1 MTGGPI
7 FDRAAFGLMRRLE
20 GVIGLVLAV
29 MVVLV
34 FGNVVLRYGFNSGI
48 AVSEELSRYL
58 FIWLTFLG
66 AIVAV
71 HEHEHLGV
79 DTLVKLLPRGGKVF
93 CVVASELLMLFAVAL
108 LFWGSWKQTLINLDT
123 RSPVS
128 QVPLA
133 LIYIAGLVASVLIG
147 ALILRNLYKVLFIG
161 ASEKDLI
168 LTVES
173 EDLASLERTK
183 GLLLGQKDS
192 GGSARPGDASEKR
205 A

>member
-1 MTGGPI
+1 VLERLI
-7 FDRAAFGLMRRLE
+7 SGLMRQLE
-20 GVIGLVLAV
+20 TVIGVILAV

-48 AVSEELSRYL
+48 AISEEVSRYL

-71 HEHEHLGV
+71 HEHAHLGV
-79 DTLVKLLPRGGKVF
+79 DSLVRVLPRWGKLI
-93 CVVASELLMLFAVAL
+93 CVVASELLMLFAVVL
-108 LFWGSWKQTLINLDT
+108 LFWGSWKQTLINFAT

-128 QVPLA
+128 EVPLA
-133 LIYIAGLVASVLIG
+133 LIYVAGLVASVAMFG
-147 ALILRNLYKVLFIG
+147 LILRNLYQVLFIG
-161 ASEKDLI
+161 VADEELI

-173 EDLASLERTK
+173 EDLANLE
-183 GLLLGQKDS
+183 QSKDLFLDKVGA
-192 GGSARPGDASEKR
+192 GGGARKR

>member
-1 MTGGPI
+1 VNAISI
-7 FDRAAFGLMRRLE
+7 FDRAASWLTRRLE
-20 GVIGLVLAV
+20 GLIGLILAL

-48 AVSEELSRYL
+48 AISEEASRYL

-71 HEHEHLGV
+71 RQHEHLGV
-79 DTLVKLLPRGGKVF
+79 DTLVKVLPRRGKLF
-93 CVVASELLMLFAVAL
+93 CVVASELLMLVAVVL
-108 LFWGSWKQTLINLDT
+108 LFQGSWKQTLINLHT

-133 LIYIAGLVASVLIG
+133 LIYVAGLVASVLIG
-147 ALILRNLYKVLFIG
+147 ALILRNLCKVLFVG
-161 ASEKDLI
+161 ASEEDLV

-173 EDLASLERTK
+173 EDLGNLEQSKALLVERK
-183 GLLLGQKDS
+183 G
-192 GGSARPGDASEKR
+192 R

>member
-1 MTGGPI
+1 MSL
-7 FDRAAFGLMRRLE
+7 DRLLHALMRRLE
-20 GVIGLVLAV
+20 ALVAGILAL

-48 AVSEELSRYL
+48 AISEEVSRYL

-79 DTLVKLLPRGGKVF
+79 DTLVRALPREGRLA
-93 CVVASELLMLFAVAL
+93 CVVASEALMLLAVSL
-108 LFWGSWKQTLINLDT
+108 LFWGSWKQTLINMGT
-123 RSPVS
+123 RAPVS

-133 LIYIAGLVASVLIG
+133 AIYVAGLVASALMG
-147 ALILRNLYKVLFIG
+147 LLILRKLCKIVFVG
-161 ASEKDLI
+161 ASDEDLV

-173 EDLASLERTK
+173 EDLP
-183 GLLLGQKDS
+183 GLK
-192 GGSARPGDASEKR
+192 AKRP
-205 A
+205 

>member
-1 MTGGPI
+1 VLERLISG
-7 FDRAAFGLMRRLE
+7 FMRQLE
-20 GVIGLVLAV
+20 AVIGIVLAI

-48 AVSEELSRYL
+48 AISEEVSRYL

-79 DTLVKLLPRGGKVF
+79 DTLVRALPRGGKLF
-93 CVVASELLMLFAVAL
+93 CVVASDLLMLFAVVL
-108 LFWGSWKQTLINLDT
+108 LFSGSWKQTVINMGT
-123 RSPVS
+123 KSPVAEL
-128 QVPLA
+128 PLA
-133 LIYIAGLVASVLIG
+133 LIYVAGLVASVLMFG
-147 ALILRNLYKVLFIG
+147 LILRNLYKVLFVG
-161 ASEKDLI
+161 AAEEDLI

-173 EDLASLERTK
+173 EDLSNLEQTK
-183 GLLLGQKDS
+183 QLFLDRPEAGS
-192 GGSARPGDASEKR
+192 GVGKR

>member
-1 MTGGPI
+1 ML
-7 FDRAAFGLMRRLE
+7 DRALRALVRQLE
-20 GVIGLVLAV
+20 ALIGGILAL

-48 AVSEELSRYL
+48 AISEEVSRYL

-79 DTLVKLLPRGGKVF
+79 DTLVRMLPRKGKLA
-93 CVVASELLMLFAVAL
+93 CVVASEGLMLLAVAL
-108 LFWGSWKQTLINLDT
+108 LFWGSWKQTLINMGT
-123 RSPVS
+123 KSPVA

-133 LIYIAGLVASVLIG
+133 LIYIAGLVASVLMG
-147 ALILRNLYKVLFIG
+147 VLILRNLHKILFVG
-161 ASEKDLI
+161 ASEEDLT

-173 EDLASLERTK
+173 EDLSSLK
-183 GLLLGQKDS
+183 
-192 GGSARPGDASEKR
+192 ARRP
-205 A
+205 

>member
-1 MTGGPI
+1 M
-7 FDRAAFGLMRRLE
+7 FDRTVSALMRRLE
-20 GVIGLVLAV
+20 VLIGLMLAL

-48 AVSEELSRYL
+48 AVSEEVSRYL
-58 FIWLTFLG
+58 FIWLTFVG

-79 DTLVKLLPRGGKVF
+79 DTLVKMLPRGGKVF
-93 CVVASELLMLFAVAL
+93 CVVASELLMLVAVAL
-108 LFWGSWKQTLINLDT
+108 LFRGSWKQTLINLDT

-133 LIYIAGLVASVLIG
+133 LIYVAGLVASVLIG

-161 ASEKDLI
+161 ASEEDLI

-173 EDLASLERTK
+173 EDLANLEQTEGLFLDKK
-183 GLLLGQKDS
+183 GV
-192 GGSARPGDASEKR
+192 GGPARPGDAAEKR
-205 A
+205 G

>member
-1 MTGGPI
+1 ML
-7 FDRAAFGLMRRLE
+7 DRLIAGLMRQLE
-20 GVIGLVLAV
+20 AVIGVVLAV

-48 AVSEELSRYL
+48 AISEEVSRYL

-71 HEHEHLGV
+71 HEHAHLGV
-79 DTLVKLLPRGGKVF
+79 DTLVKLLPRGGKLF
-93 CVVASELLMLFAVAL
+93 CVIASELLMLFAVAL
-108 LFWGSWKQTLINLDT
+108 LFWGSWKQTLINLAT

-128 QVPLA
+128 EVPLA
-133 LIYIAGLVASVLIG
+133 LIYIAGLVASVAMFG
-147 ALILRNLYKVLFIG
+147 LILRNLYRILFVG
-161 ASEKDLI
+161 VADEELI

-173 EDLASLERTK
+173 EDLANLEHS
-183 GLLLGQKDS
+183 KDLFLDK
-192 GGSARPGDASEKR
+192 PGAAGAEKR